1 MIPAVLCPGTY
12 DPITCGH
19 TAIISRA
26 AAIFG
31 HATVVVMNNSEKRT
45 MFSADR
51 RFEMAKAAFEGR
63 TDVDVYLCGGLL
75 ADYALS
81 LGGAVI
87 VKGVRDGADFSY
99 EMNIA
104 QINRSLGGVET
115 LITYPTTQT
124 HSDVPQEI
132 REKNGITESTLR
144 LSVGIENAED
154 LIYELE
160 KVFQETE
167 RELNV

>member
-63 TDVDVYLCGGLL
+63 TDVDVCLCGGLL

-115 LITYPTTQT
+115 LLLP
-124 HSDVPQEI
+124 SDGGTSFISSTFVRVLIIYGRSTEGYVPAAGGE
-132 REKNGITESTLR
+132 
-144 LSVGIENAED
+144 
-154 LIYELE
+154 LIS
-160 KVFQETE
+160 
-167 RELNV
+167 R

>member
-51 RFEMAKAAFEGR
+51 RLEMAKAAFEGR
-63 TDVDVYLCGGLL
+63 TDVDVCLCGGLL

-115 LITYPTTQT
+115 LLLP
-124 HSDVPQEI
+124 SDGGTSFI
-132 REKNGITESTLR
+132 SSTFVR
-144 LSVGIENAED
+144 D
-154 LIYELE
+154 LIIYGRSTEGYVPAAVGELISRYHGHE
-160 KVFQETE
+160 PG
-167 RELNV
+167 R